1 MSAGARLRRRTAHA
15 GRPSPRSHPGRREGG
30 AAAVEFALVTPL
42 LLTLLFGIIDYGIWF
57 ADSIAV
63 RQGVREAARSGVVG
77 RFDATCTPLRAPG
90 ADADFRK
97 LACTAA
103 NGTTV
108 NGGQLYVRI
117 RAFGP
122 LPAGSTAA
130 LGTENQWGY
139 GGTLRVCVM
148 ERHNAILPL
157 VPLPG
162 GGIIRSRVDMA
173 VENAPVT
180 PVTKIGG
187 QDAPPAGADWSWC

>member
-1 MSAGARLRRRTAHA
+1 MSARALHPARTA
-15 GRPSPRSHPGRREGG
+15 RPRARSRAHREGRREGG

-57 ADSIAV
+57 SDSIAV
-63 RQGVREAARSGVVG
+63 RQGVREAARAGVVG
-77 RFDATCTPLRAPG
+77 RFPTCTPQRLTSG
-90 ADADFRK
+90 DADFRN

-108 NGGQLYVRI
+108 NGGQLAVRI
-117 RAFGP
+117 RVFGP
-122 LPAGSTAA
+122 TAAGSTAA
-130 LGTENQWGY
+130 LGPENQWGY
-139 GGTLRVCVM
+139 GGTLRVCIM

-162 GGIIRSRVDMA
+162 GGIIRSKVDMA

-180 PVTKIGG
+180 AVAKQGG
-187 QDAPPAGADWSWC
+187 QDAPLTGTDWNWC